1 MAGVPEYFSLD
12 KLPDIARSIIEKY
25 PEKRIFA
32 ISGSMGA
39 GKTTLIKAI
48 CRELDVNDMVGSPTF
63 SLVNQYKLPNGD
75 PVYHFDFYRLKSIE
89 EAFDIGYEEYF
100 YSGYYCF
107 IEWPEKV
114 ENLLP
119 DDSVRITISEGD
131 GKRLIII

>member
-1 MAGVPEYFSLD
+1 MAGVPEYFYLD
-12 KLPDIARSIIEKY
+12 NLPAVARNIIEKY
-25 PEKRIFA
+25 PENRIFA
-32 ISGSMGA
+32 ISGGMGA

-48 CRELDVNDMVGSPTF
+48 CHELEVSDIVVSPTF
-63 SLVNQYKLPNGD
+63 SLVNQYKLPNGN

-100 YSGYYCF
+100 YSGFYCF

-119 DDSVRITISEGD
+119 DDSVRITISEGE